1 MKTIPMQLKID
12 EKIFDHIKRMA
23 RYQAVEQDEDIGWQD
38 LVRDAIYNSF
48 PLPKE
53 NEKQEDCS

>member
-1 MKTIPMQLKID
+1 MQLKID